1 MFFAR
6 SDWLLKLGISSAF
19 LLQATPNSCKLRAK
33 WLSGHLWN
41 FFVCYGVKKAT
52 KFGFS
57 VFTGNFEFIDE
68 TEVFA
73 INVNLVYLLL
83 TLHNSMI
90 FLDADSF
97 PVFSF
102 DLYWDG
108 VGRAAQ
114 DSLGPE
120 AQSTAR
126 LLRSPNFYAV
136 SPRFLPFFP
145 TVKPRLRQSLTKI
158 S

>member
-1 MFFAR
+1 MFFAH

-33 WLSGHLWN
+33 WLTGHLWN

-52 KFGFS
+52 KLGFS

-108 VGRAAQ
+108 VGRAAWE
-114 DSLGPE
+114 SLGPE

-126 LLRSPNFYAV
+126 LASLAEFLC
-136 SPRFLPFFP
+136 RFTSIFAIFP
-145 TVKPRLRQSLTKI
+145 HSETWAQAKPEKN
-158 S
+158 

>member
-19 LLQATPNSCKLRAK
+19 LLQAPPNSCKLRAK

-41 FFVCYGVKKAT
+41 FFFCYGVKKAT
-52 KFGFS
+52 KFSFS

-83 TLHNSMI
+83 TLDNSMI
-90 FLDADSF
+90 FLDVDSF

-108 VGRAAQ
+108 VGRAAR

-120 AQSTAR
+120 AQSTAQ
-126 LLRSPNFYAV
+126 LASLAEFLC
-136 SPRFLPFFP
+136 RFTPIFAIFP
-145 TVKPRLRQSLTKI
+145 HSET
-158 S
+158 